1 MGKVETEAAI
11 MQTLPTKGAV
21 KEPERGQ
28 AAGVKGA
35 IGIISIVGDSRQ
47 AQLG

>member
-1 MGKVETEAAI
+1 MGKVETETAT
-11 MQTLPTKGAV
+11 MQTLPTKEAM

-28 AAGVKGA
+28 GAGVSGT
-35 IGIISIVGDSRQ
+35 IGITNIVGDSRQ

>member
-1 MGKVETEAAI
+1 MGKAETETAT
-11 MQTLPTKGAV
+11 MQTQPTKEAM

-28 AAGVKGA
+28 GAGVKGA
-35 IGIISIVGDSRQ
+35 TGITSRQ